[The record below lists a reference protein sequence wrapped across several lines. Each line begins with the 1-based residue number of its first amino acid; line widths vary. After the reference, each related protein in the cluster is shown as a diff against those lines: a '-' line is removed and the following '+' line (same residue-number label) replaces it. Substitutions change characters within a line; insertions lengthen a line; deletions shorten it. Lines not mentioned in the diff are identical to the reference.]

1 MRKASTI
8 LVVDD
13 EDTDRAV
20 IVNCL
25 RGAGYNVLEADTYA
39 SAMEVCKSHPGI
51 SFLVADVALPDGNGC
66 ALATAIRQQNDG
78 MQVLFVS
85 GHVGSEVCRYYG
97 LDVSDMHFLRKPF
110 EVEDLLA
117 RVKQVA
123 KATVPFPNLY
133 VPKTWS
139 SSGT

>member
-1 MRKASTI
+1 MRKSNTV

-13 EDTDRAV
+13 EDSDRSA
-20 IVNCL
+20 IVKCL
-25 RGAGYNVLEADTYA
+25 QDAGYNVLEAESYE
-39 SAMEVCKSHPGI
+39 SAMAVSSSHAGI

-66 ALATAIRQQNDG
+66 ALATAIRERNEN

-97 LDVSDMHFLRKPF
+97 LDVADLHFLRKPF
-110 EVEDLLA
+110 EPADLLA
-117 RVKQVA
+117 RVKQVVKSRA
-123 KATVPFPNLY
+123 PFPNLY